1 MKIAGYI
8 ITPLGVLAFIGTLLG
23 GHSPIGPLFWIV
35 VGITLLILGYR
46 KEKLPIS
53 RENRNKKDNISD
65 AEPAQLLQEIIKQTS
80 PENFMDPYNAE
91 RVKNATVL
99 HHKAKDIDAD
109 QPLAVLDL
117 MENTIKELD
126 CNYSSELVYKYLLEI
141 FNPTNN
147 RGEFDWRNTICQK
160 LYNAKNDIAEMTLIV
175 RREIEK
181 KETQEKIELEQLRQ
195 EKLRQQQLKEE
206 ERKKETIR
214 ILKVIGIVIAI
225 IAVFL
230 IVYIPIDY
238 HRINKEKPNIW
249 SLKDF
254 RTEKVN
260 KKNDGRSNYEIC
272 YLINI
277 PNCIDNHK
285 YGVERLINKNTS
297 TKSCHVDC
305 SFYDSWNNYIDV
317 AITTMPIKDFVSEKV
332 SRYIDAGFKI
342 DYKIST
348 DTIVWFTY
356 DKYSLYEGRLVG
368 NCIYMLK
375 PSPLEQ
381 SPFPLDENNIL
392 VCCDG
397 YGVTEEIADSIAE
410 SIRIKIDN
418 IPNNEYGVTYKL
430 KKYRSVRKG
439 DWLREDKLYD
449 YDDVT
454 TRINFILPYQHAGIL
469 SLNQSVRY
477 SLNNYG
483 IQWYLTPANDAG
495 LYIKSMP
502 TTSIIN
508 FVYPIDSIVETS
520 STKCKVAGCSATKV
534 DATGYYNNREYK
546 YILYQ
551 LIKDNGYS
559 EYREP
564 IYGKETYCLSDE
576 ELALSL
582 SGTYVNGVRINPS
595 RTQTRT
601 ILKGYK
607 AESKNIKNDD
617 LYLCLLFG
625 MTPEWYE
632 KNKDSIDAII
642 NSIQI
647 TEN

>member
-141 FNPTNN
+141 LNPTNN

-285 YGVERLINKNTS
+285 YGVERLINKKTS

-317 AITTMPIKDFVSEKV
+317 AITTMPIKDFVNAKV
-332 SRYIDAGFKI
+332 NNYKNCGFKI

-348 DTIVWFTY
+348 DTLVWFTY
-356 DKYSLYEGRLVG
+356 DKYSLSEGRLVG

-375 PSPLEQ
+375 PSPLQQ

-397 YGVTEEIADSIAE
+397 YGATKNITDSIAA
-410 SIRIKIDN
+410 SIRIKYDTLS
-418 IPNNEYGVTYKL
+418 NNEYSVNHTL
-430 KKYRSVRKG
+430 KKYRSVREK
-439 DWLREDKLYD
+439 DSAIYD
-449 YDDVT
+449 HSIYYYDETKAEILLAIPNHFNQVYVNKAHNWT
-454 TRINFILPYQHAGIL
+454 TSDDTCKSLFMTDNMDAGI
-469 SLNQSVRY
+469 
-477 SLNNYG
+477 
-483 IQWYLTPANDAG
+483 
-495 LYIKSMP
+495 
-502 TTSIIN
+502 SIISHPKESITY
-508 FVYPIDSIVETS
+508 FLYPTDNIIEKSSI
-520 STKCKVAGCSATKV
+520 KCKVAGC
-534 DATGYYNNREYK
+534 DALKIVASGFYAGKEYK

-559 EYREP
+559 TYQEP
-564 IYGKETYCLSDE
+564 IYGKETYYISNE
-576 ELALSL
+576 ERR
-582 SGTYVNGVRINPS
+582 YINGVLVNANQPYK
-595 RTQTRT
+595 QTRT
-601 ILKGYK
+601 IIKGYK
-607 AESKNIKNDD
+607 PERRKIKNED
-617 LYLCLLFG
+617 LYISLFFG
-625 MTPEWYE
+625 MTPEWYND
-632 KNKDSIDAII
+632 NKDVIDTVI
-642 NSIQI
+642 NSIKI
-647 TEN
+647 IEK